1 MATRIRLQRHGKK
14 GKPFFHLVAADSR
27 AKRDGKF
34 IEKLGT
40 YNPTANP
47 AVIDIN
53 FERTLSW
60 VQTGAEMSDT
70 ARAILS
76 YKGVLYKSHL
86 IKGVKKGALTMEQV
100 EERFTLWLNEK
111 ESKITS
117 KIDSFAK
124 NAIAS
129 KTAKMKAEADAN
141 IAKAA
146 QIELKNTVVEEA
158 VVDEVVSDEVSVEG
172 VVSDEATLAEGSTE
186 EVSAE
191 EVVADETPADETVTE
206 EVVADETPAE
216 ETVTEEVVAEETPAE
231 ETVTEEVVAEETPAE
246 ELVIEEVV
254 AEEAPV
260 EEVVAEEDLVEEVV
274 AEETPAEEIVT
285 EEVVVEETPD
295 EEKSADTA
303 E

>member
-53 FERTLSW
+53 FEATLNW

-76 YKGVLYKSHL
+76 YKGVLYKNHL
-86 IKGVKKGALTMEQV
+86 LNGVKKGALTAEQV
-100 EERFTLWLNEK
+100 EEKFALWLADKDAKVQNK
-111 ESKITS
+111 VSGL
-117 KIDSFAK
+117 AK
-124 NAIAS
+124 NAEKEKIARQQAEEA
-129 KTAKMKAEADAN
+129 AK

-146 QIELKNTVVEEA
+146 EVAAKNAPVVEEVAEEVAEEAAEVATEEVVEEA
-158 VVDEVVSDEVSVEG
+158 PVAEVAAE
-172 VVSDEATLAEGSTE
+172 EAPAVE
-186 EVSAE
+186 EV
-191 EVVADETPADETVTE
+191 D
-206 EVVADETPAE
+206 
-216 ETVTEEVVAEETPAE
+216 EETPA
-231 ETVTEEVVAEETPAE
+231 V
-246 ELVIEEVV
+246 
-254 AEEAPV
+254 EEAPV
-260 EEVVAEEDLVEEVV
+260 AES
-274 AEETPAEEIVT
+274 T
-285 EEVVVEETPD
+285 EEAAPEASEE
-295 EEKSADTA
+295 SAA

>member
-86 IKGVKKGALTMEQV
+86 INGVKKGALTMEQV
-100 EERFTLWLNEK
+100 EERFTLWVNEK
-111 ESKITS
+111 ESKIIN
-117 KIDSFAK
+117 KIDGLAAK
-124 NAIAS
+124 AIAS
-129 KTAKMKAEADAN
+129 KNAKMKSEADAN

-146 QIELKNTVVEEA
+146 QIELKNTVVEEVA
-158 VVDEVVSDEVSVEG
+158 
-172 VVSDEATLAEGSTE
+172 AE
-186 EVSAE
+186 
-191 EVVADETPADETVTE
+191 ETPAEETVTE
-206 EVVADETPAE
+206 EVAAEETPAEETVSEEVVAEETPAEDSVTEEVVAEETPAEETVTEELVAEETPAEETVTEEVFAEETPLE

-246 ELVIEEVV
+246 E
-254 AEEAPV
+254 
-260 EEVVAEEDLVEEVV
+260 
-274 AEETPAEEIVT
+274 TPA
-285 EEVVVEETPD
+285 